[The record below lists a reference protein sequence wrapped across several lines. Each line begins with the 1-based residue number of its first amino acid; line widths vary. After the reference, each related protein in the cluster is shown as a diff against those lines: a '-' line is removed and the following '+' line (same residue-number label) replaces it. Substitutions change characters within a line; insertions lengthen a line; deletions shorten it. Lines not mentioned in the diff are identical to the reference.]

1 MRDVD
6 DRHPPHAQSQD
17 RAHAIDDLYHS
28 AFSLRT
34 HIESES
40 WLASSPPRR
49 PGEEAKSRLT
59 DEGGDKVRWNSKTNQ
74 STSERENYE
83 GLSQGRGSMKW
94 GAGGGNREN
103 DSKIRFVDGS
113 KERDQAAFTSATV
126 VLYRGPIETTNS
138 REKRSIYTLMVAT

>member
-94 GAGGGNREN
+94 GPEVGIGKTIQRYALSTDR
-103 DSKIRFVDGS
+103 K
-113 KERDQAAFTSATV
+113 
-126 VLYRGPIETTNS
+126 RGT
-138 REKRSIYTLMVAT
+138 RLLLLQRR

>member
-83 GLSQGRGSMKW
+83 GLSQERGSMKW
-94 GAGGGNREN
+94 GAGLGWESG
-103 DSKIRFVDGS
+103 KRFKDTLCRRICFYFSDGS
-113 KERDQAAFTSATV
+113 
-126 VLYRGPIETTNS
+126 
-138 REKRSIYTLMVAT
+138 TLSGTY